1 MFQVIKYV
9 EVMLIQKDIN
19 KRIFILVKFQTSSRF
34 SSLDSIENLP
44 FQSLS
49 QFKSEQTRSSS
60 YLPLSDEQ
68 NRLEESSRTKESL
81 LYTHTSHSD
90 FFYTSIYLL
99 PIEIPFLSLLLLWDL
114 DRLVS
119 QPHAA
124 PIVHRD
130 GRDTTPQEIHRVAG
144 PVRGRAGKE
153 RRKTK
158 K

>member
-1 MFQVIKYV
+1 
-9 EVMLIQKDIN
+9 MLIQKDIN

-49 QFKSEQTRSSS
+49 QFKGEQTRSSS

-99 PIEIPFLSLLLLWDL
+99 PIEIPFLSLFLL
-114 DRLVS
+114 
-119 QPHAA
+119 
-124 PIVHRD
+124 
-130 GRDTTPQEIHRVAG
+130 
-144 PVRGRAGKE
+144 
-153 RRKTK
+153 
-158 K
+158 